1 MSAAAPTLLVNSTA
15 GTTRPL
21 RRGATAPAAYV
32 SAATRLVRTLDGV
45 LRVDNAAEPEHL
57 ALVALAPA
65 EPLALAAFGEAL
77 DRGCWRLHAEL
88 RLRADEPWQRERG
101 EGPSVVVVV
110 EPRAYAGDVPSPD
123 PWLTRAHRY
132 AFVAGRQAS
141 NTTAPAF
148 LSIRSA
154 AAEHECG
161 EYACASSCDASCFYY
176 AGSTSSAAP
185 FDAWFALDVDV
196 EPQTSGPL
204 VAVHVR
210 VADAER
216 SYLDR
221 SRYAPRAPAGQSTL
235 VLGVGR
241 ASVEVRALAVESA
254 CVRLGTA
261 SPTRAPS
268 TSPTPAPSVEP
279 TPAPSV
285 ALTLAPSAVPTTA
298 APNVAPSASRA
309 PTAQPTALALHSTTQ
324 PPSSAIAAP
333 TPTTTPLRVE
343 HGFLVATLVLFAALL
358 CVLVRAR
365 KRTLREAR
373 NLRVFAMINEIDV
386 DTSVRAA
393 PAADA
398 GAFETQLRRAEASN
412 AVQRRRRRRGQQRRI
427 IVVPAADDSEASTV
441 IELPLDE
448 RDILAITELSDDDDE
463 EEDMTFSNQY
473 DRVEL

>member
-1 MSAAAPTLLVNSTA
+1 MSAAAPTLLVNGTA

-21 RRGATAPAAYV
+21 RRGVAAPAAYV

-45 LRVDNAAEPEHL
+45 LRVDNADEPEHL

-65 EPLALAAFGEAL
+65 EPLALAAFGAAL
-77 DRGCWRLHAEL
+77 DRGCWRLRAEL

-101 EGPSVVVVV
+101 EGPSVVVFV
-110 EPRAYAGDVPSPD
+110 EPRAYAGGGPPPD
-123 PWLTRAHRY
+123 PPSYSPHRY
-132 AFVAGRQAS
+132 AFVAGRRDNAS
-141 NTTAPAF
+141 AAPAF

-176 AGSTSSAAP
+176 GSAPAAP

-196 EPQTSGPL
+196 EPESSGPL

-235 VLGVGR
+235 VFGVGR
-241 ASVEVRALAVESA
+241 ASVEVRALSVESA

-285 ALTLAPSAVPTTA
+285 ALTLASSAAPTTA
-298 APNVAPSASRA
+298 VPSAAPSASRA
-309 PTAQPTALALHSTTQ
+309 PTALPTALALHSTTQ

-441 IELPLDE
+441 IELPIDE